1 MQLNSAIATFK
12 GGNSEK
18 IGQVQVIPAGA
29 PDESEMTRWAPT
41 VEMNTNKK
49 EDSEQKI
56 YMCEATCI

>member
-29 PDESEMTRWAPT
+29 PDESEMTR
-41 VEMNTNKK
+41 
-49 EDSEQKI
+49 
-56 YMCEATCI
+56 